1 MALSKRIKEARKK
14 PGGSNTGK
22 YTGVKS
28 FAGPSGGAPSG
39 SYPLNTLAR
48 AKAAIKL
55 SGHAPNPA
63 GIRAAA
69 RRKYPQLKKTTKTTG
84 RA

>member
-1 MALSKRIKEARKK
+1 MAISNKTRKDRKK
-14 PGGSNTGK
+14 PGGSNAGK

-39 SYPLNTLAR
+39 SYPLNTLKR
-48 AKAAIKL
+48 GKAAIKL
-55 SGHAPNPA
+55 SGHAPNPK
-63 GIRAAA
+63 GIRDAVY
-69 RRKYPQLKKTTKTTG
+69 RKYPQLKKTTKKIG

>member
-1 MALSKRIKEARKK
+1 MAISNKTRKDRKK
-14 PGGSNTGK
+14 PGGSNAGK
-22 YTGVKS
+22 YSGVKS

>member
-1 MALSKRIKEARKK
+1 MALSNKTRKDRKK

-55 SGHAPNPA
+55 SGHAPNPE
-63 GIRAAA
+63 GIKAAA
-69 RRKYPQLKKTTKTTG
+69 RRKYPQLKKKV
-84 RA
+84 